1 MASVIKFRFNFAP
14 AVGEIISLDVFGWH
28 LQVISILYVGGPGAS
43 CPVNTTKRSKAVTGW
58 KPTVSQHTHTAA
70 FIFNHFQF
78 NQKQLVFVDIFQNP
92 WRSLSHLGNRNSSRI
107 IRSSFSY
114 LAVGH
119 SRATLVFFFMDIGQV
134 SLRTEHNFGYVTS
147 VYVALVGQAR
157 VHSLITYPVQTQ
169 AYVTYIW
176 MFAHLTIHRRSER
189 AYSNIRTHYR

>member
-1 MASVIKFRFNFAP
+1 MNVERLLAHSDTVCDDGNPDWMASVIKFRFNFAP

-70 FIFNHFQF
+70 FIFNHSQF

-119 SRATLVFFFMDIGQV
+119 SRATLVFFWWTLDRFRFEQNIILGTSRQFMWRWWV
-134 SLRTEHNFGYVTS
+134 RHAF
-147 VYVALVGQAR
+147 
-157 VHSLITYPVQTQ
+157 
-169 AYVTYIW
+169 
-176 MFAHLTIHRRSER
+176 
-189 AYSNIRTHYR
+189 IR